1 VPIFVFFQHGKE
13 VACLQGAGKEPI
25 ELTIKIFYKDTPSKD
40 IGYVRQRK

>member
-13 VACLQGAGKEPI
+13 VARLQGTSKEPI
-25 ELTIKIFYKDTPSKD
+25 KQTIKNFYKDTPSKD